1 MAALAPLAQRHDIDL
16 GFEETRAASVVADV
30 GALRVMFGNL
40 LDNAVKYTPDG
51 GRIDVSLTRDAA
63 GRACVQIGDSAGI
76 PADERERVF
85 DRFYR
90 DSSRGRA
97 PTCRAAGRAI
107 VKRVAAQQ
115 GATVSLGDAAAG
127 GLLVSVVFRDAEMP
141 AERRSRPNPCEAC
154 PRGRRPLKPRLRLIK
169 PPLSQGRYAAS
180 NKEEVLR

>member
-1 MAALAPLAQRHDIDL
+1 
-16 GFEETRAASVVADV
+16 
-30 GALRVMFGNL
+30 MFGNL

-63 GRACVQIGDSAGI
+63 GRACVQIGDSGPGI
-76 PADERERVF
+76 PAEERERVF

-90 DSSRGRA
+90 DSSARA
-97 PTCRAAGRAI
+97 RTDVSGSGLGLAI

-141 AERRSRPNPCEAC
+141 AQA
-154 PRGRRPLKPRLRLIK
+154 
-169 PPLSQGRYAAS
+169 PPQPAS
-180 NKEEVLR
+180 A